1 MSAHYQQ
8 HSTKMKNIAIFASGS
23 GTNAINIINFFNYNR
38 KYDGSPSG
46 ESQTACVKVVICN
59 NKNAYVLTRAA
70 NASVEISVYDK
81 EELTGSPSRLLQQL
95 AMLQIDYIILA
106 GYLLKVPDA
115 LIEKY
120 RDRIINIHP
129 ALLPK
134 YGGKGMYGHHV
145 HEAVI
150 AANEKE
156 SGITIHLVDE
166 KYDNGRILFQARCT
180 IEPGDGPQELASK
193 IHVLEQMHFPNV
205 IASFIKSCDNS
216 RHPL

>member
-1 MSAHYQQ
+1 
-8 HSTKMKNIAIFASGS
+8 MKNIAIFASGS

-46 ESQTACVKVVICN
+46 ESQTACVKIVICN
-59 NKNAYVLTRAA
+59 NRNAYVLTRAA
-70 NASVEISVYDK
+70 NAGIESTVYGK
-81 EELTGSPSRLLQQL
+81 EELTTSVSRLSEQL
-95 AMLQIDYIILA
+95 SELGIDYIILA

-150 AANEKE
+150 AAKEKE

-166 KYDNGRILFQARCT
+166 RYDNGRILFQARCT
-180 IEPGDGPQELASK
+180 IEPGDGPEELASK
-193 IHVLEQMHFPNV
+193 IHTLEQMYFPNV
-205 IASFIKSCDNS
+205 IASFIKNCDSS
-216 RHPL
+216 RPPL

>member
-1 MSAHYQQ
+1 
-8 HSTKMKNIAIFASGS
+8 MKNIAIFASGS

-46 ESQTACVKVVICN
+46 ESQTARVKIVICN
-59 NKNAYVLTRAA
+59 NRNAYVLTRAA
-70 NASVEISVYDK
+70 NAGIESTVYGK
-81 EELTGSPSRLLQQL
+81 EELTTSVSRLSEQL
-95 AMLQIDYIILA
+95 SELGIDYIILA

-150 AANEKE
+150 AAREKE

-166 KYDNGRILFQARCT
+166 RYDNGRILFQARCT
-180 IEPGDGPQELASK
+180 IEPGDGPEELASK
-193 IHVLEQMHFPNV
+193 IHTLEQMYFPNV
-205 IASFIKSCDNS
+205 IASFIKSCDSS

>member
-1 MSAHYQQ
+1 M
-8 HSTKMKNIAIFASGS
+8 MNIAIFASGS

-46 ESQTACVKVVICN
+46 ESQTACVKIVICN
-59 NKNAYVLTRAA
+59 NRNAYVLTRAA
-70 NASVEISVYDK
+70 NAGIESTVYGK
-81 EELTGSPSRLLQQL
+81 EELTTSVSRLSEQL
-95 AMLQIDYIILA
+95 SELGIDYIILA

-150 AANEKE
+150 AAKEKE

-166 KYDNGRILFQARCT
+166 RYDNGRILFQARCT
-180 IEPGDGPQELASK
+180 IEPGDGPEELASK
-193 IHVLEQMHFPNV
+193 IHTLEQMYFPNV
-205 IASFIKSCDNS
+205 IASFIKSCDSS

>member
-8 HSTKMKNIAIFASGS
+8 HSIDMKNIAIFASGS

-46 ESQTACVKVVICN
+46 ESQTARVKIVICN
-59 NKNAYVLTRAA
+59 NRNAYVLTRAA
-70 NASVEISVYDK
+70 NAGIESTVYGK
-81 EELTGSPSRLLQQL
+81 EELTTSVSRLSEQL
-95 AMLQIDYIILA
+95 SELGIDYIILA

-150 AANEKE
+150 AAKEKE

-166 KYDNGRILFQARCT
+166 RYDNGRILFQARCT
-180 IEPGDGPQELASK
+180 IEPGDGPEELASK
-193 IHVLEQMHFPNV
+193 IHTLEQMYFPNV
-205 IASFIKSCDNS
+205 IASFIKNCDSS